1 MANQGVCLAAKEGFG
16 QIYDCGSCGNVHVQV
31 GPVTIT
37 LDPEAYMQFVDLV
50 STSAAN
56 FEVWLQLKR
65 GETPECWSNNE
76 NSAECAKEGEFKKDE
91 LS

>member
-1 MANQGVCLAAKEGFG
+1 MSNEGVCLAAREGLG
-16 QIYDCGSCGNVHVQV
+16 QIYDCGSCGNIHVQV
-31 GPVTIT
+31 GPVTVT
-37 LDPEAYMQFVDLV
+37 LDAAAYMQFVDLV

-65 GETPECWSNNE
+65 GSAPEGWSNE
-76 NSAECAKEGEFKKDE
+76 QEREQEGEFKKEE

>member
-1 MANQGVCLAAKEGFG
+1 MTNQGVCLAAKEGFG
-16 QIYDCGSCGNVHVQV
+16 QIYDCGCCGNIHVQV
-31 GPVTIT
+31 GPVTVT
-37 LDPEAYMQFVDLV
+37 LDPDAYMQFVDLV

-65 GETPECWSNNE
+65 GSAPESWTVDSE
-76 NSAECAKEGEFKKDE
+76 QEGECKKEE